1 MNSIPVIEC
10 ATFGDKKLIEGTLTK
25 LQRHIRTYGW
35 MSTSVV
41 IAKNLRFSILHAREK
56 QFDSKF
62 RVDTAGSIALE
73 DLAIDSDNKSRG
85 VYYEPTPPHVFHHIL
100 SKLDIDHREF
110 EFVDFGCGKGRV
122 VLLAARYPF
131 RKITGIEFAPEL
143 AEVARRN
150 LATFTDK
157 AQQCT
162 NVDVVC
168 LDATQYEIP
177 DTKAVLYF
185 FNPFDAIVMEAIAR
199 NLEASFQRNRA
210 EKFLIYYNP
219 QSEAVFE
226 KLPFLQKVVS
236 AKRIVDFASPR
247 FSGYT
252 IYRTID

>member
-1 MNSIPVIEC
+1 M
-10 ATFGDKKLIEGTLTK
+10 KLIKGVLTT

-35 MSTSVV
+35 VATSAVV
-41 IAKNLRFSILHAREK
+41 AKNVRFSIRHALEK
-56 QFDSKF
+56 RFDSRF
-62 RVDTAGSIALE
+62 RVDTAGSMALE
-73 DLAIDSDNKSRG
+73 ELAIDSDNKSHG
-85 VYYEPTPPHVFHHIL
+85 VYYEPTPPHVFQHIL

-122 VLLAARYPF
+122 VLLATRYPF

-162 NVDVVC
+162 NVEVLC
-168 LDATQYEIP
+168 LDATRYEIP
-177 DTKAVLYF
+177 GTRAVLYF
-185 FNPFDAIVMEAIAR
+185 FNPFDSIVMDAVAR
-199 NLEASFQRNRA
+199 NLEASFRHNRA

-219 QSEAVFE
+219 LNEAVFE
-226 KLPFLQKVVS
+226 KLPFLQKVAS

-247 FSGYT
+247 VSGYT
-252 IYRTID
+252 VYRTID